1 MKRLLALLILVAV
14 CISLIPACGK
24 GVNEPADIELTYSG
38 GAIPYVVAKNRWNG
52 SVYDREDPFK
62 LFIDGGYGIAD
73 TMAGDEI
80 YIYFPSMVPDKAK
93 VTCYLLDDHGKVDAL
108 NSEPRGV
115 ELDFKLK
122 KAYFVIPSESR
133 DGGLDTN
140 GGSGLIGF
148 RITCSWG
155 ANECE
160 YAFITNVT
168 GGTPPLANG

>member
-1 MKRLLALLILVAV
+1 
-14 CISLIPACGK
+14 
-24 GVNEPADIELTYSG
+24 
-38 GAIPYVVAKNRWNG
+38 
-52 SVYDREDPFK
+52 
-62 LFIDGGYGIAD
+62 
-73 TMAGDEI
+73 MAGDEI

-93 VTCYLLDDHGKVDAL
+93 VTCYLLDDHGKADAL

-115 ELDFKLK
+115 KLDFKLK

-168 GGTPPLANG
+168 GGTPPLTNG